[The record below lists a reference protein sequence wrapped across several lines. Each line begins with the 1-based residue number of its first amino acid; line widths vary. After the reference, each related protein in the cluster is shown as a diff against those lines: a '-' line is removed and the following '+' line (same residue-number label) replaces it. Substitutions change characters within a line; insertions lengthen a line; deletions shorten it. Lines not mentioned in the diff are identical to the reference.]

1 MVSALGRGPDETWRR
16 LLAGDASGI
25 TRLSDLVPGREIP
38 FGVVPGPL
46 PPVSPA
52 LARFAC
58 RNNALALLALA
69 QIEERVRAEIRR
81 ATARRFAVVVGTST
95 SGVAAAE
102 QAFRHRREHGV
113 LPESFDYAQLE
124 HGGLARFLAEH
135 LGVQGPAYTISTACS
150 SSAKAIAAAGNL
162 VALGVCDAALA
173 GGVDSLCR
181 LTLNGFDAL
190 QTLAPDRCNPM
201 SANRK
206 GLVLGEGGALFLLT
220 RDGGEIGLLGAGE
233 SSDAHH
239 MSAPEPE
246 GLPTE
251 AAMRAALAEAGVDA
265 ADVAYLNLH
274 GTGTPLNDAMES
286 RAVHRVFGERVP
298 CSSTKPLTGHALGA
312 SAAVEL
318 GLCWLLLAHA
328 GDGRMPLAPH
338 VWDGTPD
345 PALPRLRLARAGE
358 EVEVGTRA
366 VVVSNAFGFGGSN
379 CTLVLGRDVAC

>member
-16 LLAGDASGI
+16 LLAGDTSGI
-25 TRLSDLVPGREIP
+25 ARLSGLVPGREIP
-38 FGVVPGPL
+38 FGVVPGLL
-46 PPVSPA
+46 PPVPPA

-69 QIEERVRAEIRR
+69 QIEERVRDEIRR
-81 ATARRFAVVVGTST
+81 AGPRRFAVVVGTST

-102 QAFRHRREHGV
+102 EALRHRRERGA
-113 LPESFDYAQLE
+113 LPESFDYVQLE

-150 SSAKAIAAAGNL
+150 SSAKAIAAARNL
-162 VALGVCDAALA
+162 LALGVCDAALA

-190 QTLAPDRCNPM
+190 QTIAPDRCNPM

-206 GLVLGEGGALFLLT
+206 GLVLGEGGALFLVT

-233 SSDAHH
+233 SSDAYH

-246 GLPTE
+246 GRFSE
-251 AAMRAALAEAGVDA
+251 AAMCAALDDAGVRA
-265 ADVAYLNLH
+265 ADVAYVNLH

-328 GDGRMPLAPH
+328 RDGRMPLAPH
-338 VWDGTPD
+338 VWDGEPD
-345 PALPRLRLARAGE
+345 PALPRLRLSHAGE

-379 CTLVLGRDVAC
+379 CTLVLARDVAC